1 MKWMFDH
8 VQHKEQ
14 SAVAELRK
22 AMVKEPTMFLQPHPE
37 FSTGESSWE
46 WPRMAI
52 CKQKLVGKKKFD
64 PFQHYTASGAHM
76 PLMVFIGAK
85 GKTRRT
91 PMARKERSAKASAR
105 NWDEERRQQF
115 KETLAAQKAAI
126 RGGGGQ
132 SSSSQQVDATRG
144 RGDKTSSESWS
155 ASGWSRKQNTS
166 YSTQDGEW
174 THSNWQGWSWKE
186 K

>member
-1 MKWMFDH
+1 MFDH
-8 VQHKEQ
+8 VEEKGQ
-14 SAVAELRK
+14 SAVVELKK
-22 AMVKEPTMFLQPHPE
+22 AMLKDPGMFLQPHPL
-37 FSTGESSWE
+37 FSTGEISWD
-46 WPRMAI
+46 WPQLVIA
-52 CKQKLVGKKKFD
+52 KQKLVDKSRFD
-64 PFQHYTASGAHM
+64 PTEHFTAKGAHM